1 LSGTTPPPSSPRSPH
16 PSALAL
22 ARELLAR
29 PSVTPD
35 DAGCLD
41 LIAARLVPLG
51 FRLERFDH
59 NGVSNL
65 WARRGTRAPV
75 VCFAGHVDVVPSGPP
90 ELWHSPPFTPT
101 IRDGF
106 LYARGAA
113 DMKTSLAAFVTA
125 IEAFLAA
132 PPKHADTGSIAL
144 LLTSDEEGAATDGT
158 LKVVE
163 ALAARGEHLDYCI
176 VGEPT
181 SSAKL
186 GDTLKNGR
194 RGSLSANLR
203 IQGQQGH
210 IAYPQLACNPIH
222 TLAPALAELIAM
234 HWDDGNEFFPPTSFQ
249 VSNIH
254 AGTGANNVIPG
265 SCDVMFNFRFSP
277 ASNPGDLMARTE
289 AILASHGLDYAINWQ
304 LSGRPFLTGRGAL
317 VKALSA
323 AIHSTVGITPEL
335 STSGGTSDG
344 RFIADICSEVVE
356 FGPVAATIH
365 KIDECVALDAIAP
378 LTTIYQQTLGQLLA
392 GEPA

>member
-1 LSGTTPPPSSPRSPH
+1 MPRSGH
-16 PSALAL
+16 SPSTQTVDPPALTLAL
-22 ARELLAR
+22 DLLAR

-41 LIAARLVPLG
+41 VIAARLAPLG
-51 FRLERFDH
+51 FVLERFDA

-65 WARRGTRAPV
+65 WARRGTLAPV

-125 IEAFLAA
+125 IEAFIATH
-132 PPKHADTGSIAL
+132 PNHPGSIAL

-158 LKVVE
+158 VKVVE
-163 ALAARGEHLDYCI
+163 ALAARGERLDYCI

-181 SSAKL
+181 SSVSL

-194 RGSLSANLR
+194 RGSLSANL
-203 IQGQQGH
+203 QVHGQQGH
-210 IAYPQLACNPIH
+210 IAYPQLASNPIH
-222 TLAPALAELIAM
+222 SLAPALAELVAT

-265 SCDVMFNFRFSP
+265 KCEVLFNFRFAP
-277 ASNPGDLMARTE
+277 TSNPCELMARTE
-289 AILASHGLDYAINWQ
+289 SILARHNLHYNIDWQ
-304 LSGRPFLTGRGAL
+304 LSGKPFLTGRGTL
-317 VKALSA
+317 VEALSA
-323 AIHSTVGITPEL
+323 AIHSTTGITPAL

-344 RFIADICSEVVE
+344 RFIADICFEVVE

-365 KIDECVALDAIAP
+365 KVDECIALAAIAP
-378 LTTIYQQTLGQLLA
+378 LTDIYQHTLSQLLPLA
-392 GEPA
+392 GESA